1 MEDFKISIEAAR
13 VNAKKT
19 QREMAQ
25 YLGLNR
31 DTYRR
36 YERGELA
43 FRMDMAVKFSEGVGI
58 PMSYIDFYL
67 PKNIA

>member
-19 QREMAQ
+19 QQEVAQ

-36 YERGELA
+36 YERGEKA
-43 FRMDMAVKFSEGVGI
+43 FRMDMAVKFSECVGVPI
-58 PMSYIDFYL
+58 KFINFYL
-67 PKNIA
+67 PRIIA